1 MPEDNKQGSIHSS
14 SDGGTVGNYPDP
26 DPSDFLVAPATSS
39 ESNALKFNLFL
50 AAFLC
55 ISDIRFKFDSSFVLP
70 AVQIEMKA
78 FLDLRNGDPQVK
90 SSPISIFGHADPSF
104 QGNFDPSDSDTAGPG
119 DDYNKTLSG
128 RRAISIYALLI
139 RDSSLWDNLYK
150 NHLGSDVWGEDSIR
164 TMLSSTGQPAADDST
179 VVGIANNSGQRQQLF
194 LKYMNSV
201 CGDLKLD
208 KSADFLA
215 RGAGSDLKGDVQ
227 GCSRFNPLLVFNSED
242 EASFKEAFANNDQ
255 PTLRGDRDVRNSVN
269 RRVMIL
275 IFKKGTQV
283 LPAKWPC
290 PTYKE
295 GVAGCKK
302 RFFKKDS
309 TGPDGDT
316 RRSTHN
322 PDADRKFELTRDTFA
337 CRFYQRISGEKSPCN
352 STSPPPP
359 RPCNPTVSIGHVVR
373 GNPYVPHDASTAD
386 GMPDSVP
393 PSKTYEVEVTVAN
406 WIAECSGKHIDL
418 SIANT
423 SNDNGTATISP
434 AQIADNGTFKVTVT
448 GGDQTKPGNG
458 GKLKIQAKLNGAVK
472 AESPG
477 FTVCAHPIDLINAFA
492 GDVNG
497 GAVGMRVSVA
507 WHSDSGTFTDLDEA
521 EFSEV
526 VKPGP
531 RNSPPFATL
540 ASSTQV
546 NSGYMASN
554 LTGLVDTHTTGR
566 PSAGP
571 AGSNNFDQLFIFKCH
586 RCGANDKNQPNS
598 GFNIIHEVFQVGATW
613 KHHVRKVGA
622 TVTIG
627 ANTSQPGTAGFT
639 SPDHTLP

>member
-352 STSPPPP
+352 STTPPPP
-359 RPCNPTVSIGHVVR
+359 KCCCCVTSAQIENVQPFGAEGLVSPNTGSMLYNGHIFDFRIEMTFAAGSSGTSDCVMEWWEKTNIPAIPGHQPNTWTDMYALYSASPTLKPWVRRTIPCPGGGPTTVVI
-373 GNPYVPHDASTAD
+373 HD
-386 GMPDSVP
+386 P
-393 PSKTYEVEVTVAN
+393 PSLGNVPGRTITRTLEFRLVAK
-406 WIAECSGKHIDL
+406 S
-418 SIANT
+418 
-423 SNDNGTATISP
+423 GTA
-434 AQIADNGTFKVTVT
+434 
-448 GGDQTKPGNG
+448 
-458 GKLKIQAKLNGAVK
+458 
-472 AESPG
+472 
-477 FTVCAHPIDLINAFA
+477 CACGIT
-492 GDVNG
+492 
-497 GAVGMRVSVA
+497 S
-507 WHSDSGTFTDLDEA
+507 
-521 EFSEV
+521 
-526 VKPGP
+526 
-531 RNSPPFATL
+531 AT
-540 ASSTQV
+540 ATATQV
-546 NSGYMASN
+546 LQMVDGS
-554 LTGLVDTHTTGR
+554 LVA
-566 PSAGP
+566 AGT
-571 AGSNNFDQLFIFKCH
+571 SF
-586 RCGANDKNQPNS
+586 
-598 GFNIIHEVFQVGATW
+598 
-613 KHHVRKVGA
+613 
-622 TVTIG
+622 TIG
-627 ANTSQPGTAGFT
+627 PSSKTP
-639 SPDHTLP
+639 